1 MRPGK
6 TNEAISGPGC
16 DGERRSCTRNADE
29 SGDLAERLLTDG
41 GMDVAERVIV
51 PDEFGGIQRALE
63 DCVEAG
69 VNLVVTT
76 GGTGLAERDVTP
88 EATAAVITREAPAW
102 RSSCG
107 RRDWPTPL
115 AALSRG
121 TAGAKDKTLI
131 VNLPGSPKAVK
142 ESLEA
147 IMEVLP
153 HALDLLA
160 GKTNHR
166 TGSGPGAHQSP
177 AGGEQEA
184 PDRAD

>member
-1 MRPGK
+1 M
-6 TNEAISGPGC
+6 
-16 DGERRSCTRNADE
+16 
-29 SGDLAERLLTDG
+29 
-41 GMDVAERVIV
+41 
-51 PDEFGGIQRALE
+51 
-63 DCVEAG
+63 
-69 VNLVVTT
+69 VTT

-88 EATAAVITREAPAW
+88 EATAAVITREAPGLAELM
-102 RSSCG
+102 RAAG
-107 RRDWPTPL
+107 LAHTPL

-160 GKTNHR
+160 GKTDHG

-177 AGGEQEA
+177 AGGKQEA
-184 PDRAD
+184 ADRPD